1 MFNTAYKAYNNLI
14 VPDNAT
20 KEEPVEVKKGLLTRN
35 KEAMPIKQM
44 AKSEYER
51 VANYVA
57 SIRAK
62 REAMKSDGK

>member
-14 VPDNAT
+14 VPDTAT
-20 KEEPVEVKKGLLTRN
+20 KEEPVLPKKGLLTRS
-35 KEAMPIKQM
+35 KETMSVQQKS
-44 AKSEYER
+44 KSEYER
-51 VANYVA
+51 VAKYVA

>member
-14 VPDNAT
+14 VPDTAT
-20 KEEPVEVKKGLLTRN
+20 TEEPVLPKKGLLTRS
-35 KEAMPIKQM
+35 KETMSVQQKS
-44 AKSEYER
+44 KSEYER
-51 VANYVA
+51 VAKYVA

>member
-14 VPDNAT
+14 ISDNT
-20 KEEPVEVKKGLLTRN
+20 NKEEPVVPKKGLLSRS
-35 KEAMPIKQM
+35 KETMPTQQM

-51 VANYVA
+51 VSKYVA

-62 REAMKSDGK
+62 REALKTNG

>member
-14 VPDNAT
+14 VPDTVT
-20 KEEPVEVKKGLLTRN
+20 KEDPVLPKKGLLTRS
-35 KEAMPIKQM
+35 KKVMPTQQM

-51 VANYVA
+51 VSKYVA

-62 REAMKSDGK
+62 REALKTNG